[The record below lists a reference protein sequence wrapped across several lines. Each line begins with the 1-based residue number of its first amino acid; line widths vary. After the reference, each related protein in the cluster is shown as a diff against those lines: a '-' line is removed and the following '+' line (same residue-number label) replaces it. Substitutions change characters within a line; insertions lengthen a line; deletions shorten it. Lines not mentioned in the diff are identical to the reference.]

1 MFSIVHHE
9 GREIVEAV
17 REEVQRLADLTD
29 LSDIVAVSGS
39 GQQHATVYLSEKG
52 VTALEAL
59 DPARPLVRQFDGC
72 FARASPVPPSQACS
86 SANSPKTSQD
96 IHQRV
101 SNGTEKP
108 FFCGPEAT
116 YPRLSNIH
124 KRDLDTKLSLNA
136 EMRIL
141 RVELPHSDG
150 KSVLFFRRI
159 PIIRFL

>member
-1 MFSIVHHE
+1 MLLFP
-9 GREIVEAV
+9 
-17 REEVQRLADLTD
+17 DP
-29 LSDIVAVSGS
+29 LSHVLRIKRRKIKMCFRPPVCCTRDRM
-39 GQQHATVYLSEKG
+39 LSQ
-52 VTALEAL
+52 LM
-59 DPARPLVRQFDGC
+59 DRPLVRQFDGC

-86 SANSPKTSQD
+86 SANSPRTSQD

-108 FFCGPEAT
+108 FFCGPETT